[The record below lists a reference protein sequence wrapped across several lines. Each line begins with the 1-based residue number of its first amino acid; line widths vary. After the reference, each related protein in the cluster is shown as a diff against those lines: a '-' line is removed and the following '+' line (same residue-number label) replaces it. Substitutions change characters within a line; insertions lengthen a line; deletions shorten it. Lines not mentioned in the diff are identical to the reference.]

1 MSSASPRLGTRT
13 APLTGAAATIERV
26 RLSVVPRK
34 RRRAPRI
41 PFVTLVG
48 LILLGGVVGL
58 LLFNTS
64 MQQSSFATT
73 ALEAQATNL
82 TAREQT
88 LRVELDEL
96 RDPQRVAERAVDLGM
111 VLPPSSAIL
120 HLPSGRI
127 EGEPTPA
134 TPEDGVRIAPT
145 PPIKPKVLA
154 PDPIRV
160 AAKPV
165 PNTAQNTNQTN
176 NQNNP
181 ARDTAASTTEAV
193 TRNGRTSAEAGQT
206 RRADAEQNTTNRNDQ
221 QRRASQTPNRNR

>member
-1 MSSASPRLGTRT
+1 MSATIAQRASRT
-13 APLTGAAATIERV
+13 AAPRTDLVPKPDRLRLT
-26 RLSVVPRK
+26 VVPR
-34 RRRAPRI
+34 RGRRAPRI

-48 LILLGGVVGL
+48 LILLAGVVGL

-73 ALEAQATNL
+73 ALETQATNL

-96 RDPQRVAERAVDLGM
+96 RDPQRVAERAVSLGM

-127 EGEPTPA
+127 EGTPTPA
-134 TPEDGVRIAPT
+134 TPEDGVRIAP
-145 PPIKPKVLA
+145 PRPVKPKVLA

-160 AAKPV
+160 TANSPG
-165 PNTAQNTNQTN
+165 NTAAGN
-176 NQNNP
+176 
-181 ARDTAASTTEAV
+181 RDRGDRA
-193 TRNGRTSAEAGQT
+193 GRTSAEE
-206 RRADAEQNTTNRNDQ
+206 RRAARVGERPARTDVTNQNRNQ
-221 QRRASQTPNRNR
+221 NQNR

>member
-1 MSSASPRLGTRT
+1 MSSASPRLGPRT
-13 APLTGAAATIERV
+13 TPLAGAAATVERV
-26 RLSVVPRK
+26 RLSVVPRR

-73 ALEAQATNL
+73 ALETQATNL

-88 LRVELDEL
+88 LRVELDAL
-96 RDPQRVAERAVDLGM
+96 RDPQRVAERAVSLGM
-111 VLPPSSAIL
+111 VLPPSSAVL

-127 EGEPTPA
+127 EGEPKPA
-134 TPEDGVRIAPT
+134 TPEDGVRIAPRA
-145 PPIKPKVLA
+145 PVKPKVLD

-160 AAKPV
+160 QAKAPSAPV
-165 PNTAQNTNQTN
+165 STQQTKPRANRQGDTTA
-176 NQNNP
+176 
-181 ARDTAASTTEAV
+181 R
-193 TRNGRTSAEAGQT
+193 SAEAGL
-206 RRADAEQNTTNRNDQ
+206 RSGRNSLRVGRDGRADAANNNTSNRDNQ
-221 QRRASQTPNRNR
+221 QPRDSQTPNRNR

>member
-1 MSSASPRLGTRT
+1 MSSASPRMGTRT

-26 RLSVVPRK
+26 RLSVVPRR

-73 ALEAQATNL
+73 ALETQATNL

-127 EGEPTPA
+127 EGEPTAA

-145 PPIKPKVLA
+145 RPIKPKALA

-160 AAKPV
+160 TAKPATRT
-165 PNTAQNTNQTN
+165 PQND

-181 ARDTAASTTEAV
+181 ARDTAASNAQAG
-193 TRNGRTSAEAGQT
+193 TRNGRTSTEAGQN
-206 RRADAEQNTTNRNDQ
+206 RRADAEQNTNTTNRNDQ
-221 QRRASQTPNRNR
+221 QRPASQTPNRNR

>member
-1 MSSASPRLGTRT
+1 MSSASPRMGTRT
-13 APLTGAAATIERV
+13 APLTGAAATLERV
-26 RLSVVPRK
+26 RLSVVPRR

-73 ALEAQATNL
+73 ALETQATNL

-127 EGEPTPA
+127 EGEPMAA
-134 TPEDGVRIAPT
+134 TSEDGVRIAPT
-145 PPIKPKVLA
+145 RPIKPKVLA

-160 AAKPV
+160 TAKPAAST
-165 PNTAQNTNQTN
+165 PQNN

-181 ARDTAASTTEAV
+181 ARDTAASNAQAG
-193 TRNGRTSAEAGQT
+193 TRNGRTSTGAGQNLS
-206 RRADAEQNTTNRNDQ
+206 ADAEQNTSTTNRNDQ

>member
-48 LILLGGVVGL
+48 LVLLGGVVGL

-73 ALEAQATNL
+73 ALETQATNL

-96 RDPQRVAERAVDLGM
+96 RDPQRVAERAVSLGM

-127 EGEPTPA
+127 EGEPTAA

-145 PPIKPKVLA
+145 RPVKPKELA

-160 AAKPV
+160 EAEPAPRN
-165 PNTAQNTNQTN
+165 PQNNTAG
-176 NQNNP
+176 
-181 ARDTAASTTEAV
+181 DTAANNVEAG
-193 TRNGRTSAEAGQT
+193 TRNGRTSTGAGQD

-221 QRRASQTPNRNR
+221 QRRAGRTPNRNR

>member
-1 MSSASPRLGTRT
+1 MSSASPRMGTRT
-13 APLTGAAATIERV
+13 APLTGAAATLERV
-26 RLSVVPRK
+26 RLSVVPRR

-73 ALEAQATNL
+73 ALETQATNL

-127 EGEPTPA
+127 EGEPTAA

-145 PPIKPKVLA
+145 RPIKPKVLA

-160 AAKPV
+160 TAKPATST
-165 PNTAQNTNQTN
+165 PQNNQTS

-181 ARDTAASTTEAV
+181 GRDTATSNAQAG
-193 TRNGRTSAEAGQT
+193 TRNGRTSTGAGQN
-206 RRADAEQNTTNRNDQ
+206 RSADAEQTTTNRNDQ